1 MPAFDDRYRVF
12 HERDGMM
19 GEIRQYLLALVAAAL
34 VCGVVKKLVA
44 GKKQIKGMVD
54 MICGIFLAVT
64 VLSPWVDVQIPDVR
78 SFAQTF
84 INEGN
89 EAAQEGSDRA
99 SEQMHG
105 IIKQEVQTYILE
117 KAHARNM
124 NIDVDVILD
133 VDSGIPY
140 GVKITGDVSPYDK
153 AVLSQYITQTLS
165 IPEEAQK
172 WE

>member
-1 MPAFDDRYRVF
+1 
-12 HERDGMM
+12 MM

-64 VLSPWVDVQIPDVR
+64 VLSPWVDVQIPDMR
-78 SFAQTF
+78 SFVQTF
-84 INEGN
+84 NVEANEV
-89 EAAQEGSDRA
+89 AQEGSNRA
-99 SEQMHG
+99 SEQRQG
-105 IIKQEVQTYILE
+105 IIKQEVKTYILE

-133 VDSGIPY
+133 INSGMPN

-153 AVLSQYITQTLS
+153 AVLSQYIAQTLS
-165 IPEEAQK
+165 IPEESQK